1 MAVEMPTYLV
11 QEKFAKLKFS
21 EYVSVESSST
31 PSTPLTPDTPL
42 LPPPEPYN
50 IRTIGKEDTEKVL
63 AFLRTFFFRD
73 EPLNVDIKLL
83 EDEQTCPDLE
93 EFSLKAIKD
102 NVSLMAITDSGK
114 IIGVSLNG
122 LIERNIAAD
131 DDDLD
136 VTDPKFSKILGL
148 LNYVDKEANVF
159 ERYPDVNK
167 MILVEI
173 LSVDGS
179 WRGQGIAKKL
189 MNKTRDLAREQGVKL
204 MRVDCTS
211 HFSAK
216 AIARLG
222 FECIYR
228 LKYEDY
234 KENGRAV
241 FDPEAPHKEVT
252 VYIQRIN

>member
-1 MAVEMPTYLV
+1 MKIIIRKLTLLSISNVMVVKGLAGIQKKVVLIYSTFLRFHLLFTEATTTLMIDHP
-11 QEKFAKLKFS
+11 QNKFKYKNIKTTAFASLLQ
-21 EYVSVESSST
+21 SVESSST

-189 MNKTRDLAREQGVKL
+189 MNKTR
-204 MRVDCTS
+204 
-211 HFSAK
+211 
-216 AIARLG
+216 
-222 FECIYR
+222 
-228 LKYEDY
+228 
-234 KENGRAV
+234 
-241 FDPEAPHKEVT
+241 
-252 VYIQRIN
+252 